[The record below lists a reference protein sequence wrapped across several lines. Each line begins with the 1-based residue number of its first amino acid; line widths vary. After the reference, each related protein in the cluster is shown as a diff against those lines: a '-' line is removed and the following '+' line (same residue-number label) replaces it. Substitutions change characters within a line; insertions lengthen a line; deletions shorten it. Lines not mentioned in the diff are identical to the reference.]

1 MPGDLTT
8 EEKVAAVLAKPI
20 TKVRKAQLVE
30 LLRESLTRMQGF
42 KYRQDAMV
50 DAERRRRVTAAE
62 ETGE

>member
-50 DAERRRRVTAAE
+50 DAERRRRGTAAE